1 MSAAGS
7 DSDAETV
14 ITEGMIERGK
24 ERTEKETQGKVPV
37 SQITPFQF
45 FDWMGEWV
53 MAAQIF
59 FVRAQAFCAV
69 FNQLVRSSAQLLF
82 LE

>member
-1 MSAAGS
+1 MLSNS
-7 DSDAETV
+7 QWTV
-14 ITEGMIERGK
+14 DHAVVTRGK
-24 ERTEKETQGKVPV
+24 ALQRASHLPK
-37 SQITPFQF
+37 F

>member
-1 MSAAGS
+1 MVKL
-7 DSDAETV
+7 DKKKN
-14 ITEGMIERGK
+14 GK
-24 ERTEKETQGKVPV
+24 TDRNSLGW
-37 SQITPFQF
+37 QF

-59 FVRAQAFCAV
+59 FVRAKAFCAV

>member
-24 ERTEKETQGKVPV
+24 ERTEKETQGKV
-37 SQITPFQF
+37 SQIT
-45 FDWMGEWV
+45 EELEESH
-53 MAAQIF
+53 AHA
-59 FVRAQAFCAV
+59 RHLSHTTHAV
-69 FNQLVRSSAQLLF
+69 KNQVLLP
-82 LE
+82 